1 MEPNIET
8 RNINLTHMDH
18 NNPTS
23 YAELQAFGWEQVD
36 IAVVGF
42 SEYAVLA
49 RDKNMRNYRR
59 IAALDEEYF
68 SLKNQKKVY
77 QGRFVFTTFLM
88 FLLFFV
94 IPGFIYVGYKIYRKK
109 EVKRYNEQI
118 QVQLDTI
125 LDEARKL
132 LKEPAKEKT
141 EEKEESELPE
151 K

>member
-1 MEPNIET
+1 
-8 RNINLTHMDH
+8 MDP

-23 YAELQAFGWEQVD
+23 YAELMAFGWEQVD
-36 IAVVGF
+36 VAVVGI

-132 LKEPAKEKT
+132 LEEPAKEK
-141 EEKEESELPE
+141 EESESPE